1 MPQVR
6 LRLPAIACSRTDEY
20 EPNNFQIEAH
30 GPVESGRQY
39 VGFLA
44 SMTDYDWFYL
54 DKTAP
59 GPIDITL
66 NVPPSGDYDIYL
78 FLSDV
83 SGGNQYVAKSDRYGN
98 GVNEYIFFNAPI
110 AARYYILVYPYSDAH
125 PNAPYVLRV
134 LY

>member
-1 MPQVR
+1 MR

-20 EPNNFQIEAH
+20 EPNDFQVLAF
-30 GPVESGRQY
+30 GPIVSGQKY

-44 SMTDYDWFYL
+44 HIMDYDWFYVV
-54 DKTAP
+54 KAAP

-66 NVPPSGDYDIYL
+66 DVPPSGDYDLYL
-78 FLSDV
+78 FLAGA

-98 GVNEYIFFNAPI
+98 GVDEYIYFNAPI
-110 AARYYILVYPYSDAH
+110 ATEYYILVYPYSDAH
-125 PNAPYVLRV
+125 PNAPYVLRA

>member
-1 MPQVR
+1 MQ
-6 LRLPAIACSRTDEY
+6 AY
-20 EPNNFQIEAH
+20 
-30 GPVESGRQY
+30 GPVVSGQRY

-54 DKTAP
+54 VKTAP

-66 NVPPSGDYDIYL
+66 DVPPSGDYDIYL
-78 FLSDV
+78 FLAGA
-83 SGGNQYVAKSDRYGN
+83 SGGNQYIAKSDRYGY
-98 GVNEYIFFNAPI
+98 GVDEYIYFNAPI
-110 AARYYILVYPYSDAH
+110 ATEYYILVYPYSDAH

>member
-1 MPQVR
+1 VVPGQK
-6 LRLPAIACSRTDEY
+6 
-20 EPNNFQIEAH
+20 
-30 GPVESGRQY
+30 Y

-66 NVPPSGDYDIYL
+66 DVPPSGDYDIYL
-78 FLSDV
+78 FLADA

-98 GVNEYIFFNAPI
+98 GVDEYIFFNAPI
-110 AARYYILVYPYSDAH
+110 ATRYYVLIYPYSDANV
-125 PNAPYVLRV
+125 NAPYVLRV
-134 LY
+134 TY